1 MAKDSLSKAVQETL
15 LVILCFQDQNSRYV
29 RSVVDL
35 SHFESSYREIAKAC
49 YSYIDRYGEAP
60 KDHIDETLDYLI
72 ESDDS
77 KKAYHYA
84 ELLTYLH
91 QAKDSVNARYALD
104 RLNQFVRHQSLKRS
118 ILEAVDLLQGDD
130 ENATDRAEKII
141 LDGVKTRA
149 DVFEP
154 GTVLSD
160 YSRSLRFLD
169 DEGIETFPT
178 GIKEI
183 DYRGLGPKR
192 GGMHLFMAPRKA
204 GKCLPGDTRVL
215 LPDGRYIPIK
225 RAVEEKVPEAV
236 AVDET
241 THQFVRASIE
251 EHYDNGEKQCVEVTT
266 RTGRRIEATTNHP
279 FLTLEGW
286 KNVEELSEG
295 DRIAVPKY
303 LNFFGRAKPRE
314 TKVRL
319 LAYLI
324 ANGSLGQRRAVQF
337 TSTYKE
343 LQQDFQRCVRDFG
356 DEVGWLKD
364 NKSAAVVNSK
374 DRVGKHYSNNTVK
387 MIEDY
392 GLSGKKAAQKFLPD
406 DVYTW
411 NKKKVALFLN
421 ILFTCDGWFSPKE
434 IGYSSASSEL
444 IDGVQHLLLRFGLIA
459 KRRRFT
465 AKCNGREFYHEDLTI
480 SARQDL
486 WKFIKE
492 IGFSFHKA
500 HLRPEKGVR
509 PGKASY
515 LDNYPRDWV
524 DARYGLHYDH
534 KYDPTNTLSVSAVRR
549 YAEKCGDEKFA
560 NPDVLWDPIVSIQQI
575 GSKHTYDLTVKGH
588 HNFVANDVV
597 AHNTHWL
604 VNLAKR
610 AMLRRYRVCHITL
623 EMSEAEMSQRYM
635 QSLFAIPKRQAN
647 MVVKS
652 FATDNLGRLS
662 RIDQNV
668 VTPQFSLQ
676 DPDAAQRIKKKADKF
691 ASRLKNIVIR
701 QFPTGTLTVQGLAA
715 YLDMLEDVRNFIPD
729 LLILDYG
736 DLMKVNADNLRID
749 LGNVFKDLRGLAVE
763 RNIALATATQAKEK
777 VNRASVSALRM
788 SRRTLARSPPPTQC
802 FPLPAPISSVPT
814 DLGGSMSPP
823 RGTMRTVSKW
833 RCRRITRRANS

>member
-1 MAKDSLSKAVQETL
+1 MQKDSLSKAVQETL

-29 RSVVDL
+29 RSVVEL

-91 QAKDSVNARYALD
+91 KAKDSVNARYALD

-154 GTVLSD
+154 GTILSD

-192 GGMHLFMAPRKA
+192 GGMHLFMAPRKK
-204 GKCLPGDTRVL
+204 GK
-215 LPDGRYIPIK
+215 
-225 RAVEEKVPEAV
+225 
-236 AVDET
+236 T
-241 THQFVRASIE
+241 T
-251 EHYDNGEKQCVEVTT
+251 
-266 RTGRRIEATTNHP
+266 
-279 FLTLEGW
+279 
-286 KNVEELSEG
+286 
-295 DRIAVPKY
+295 
-303 LNFFGRAKPRE
+303 
-314 TKVRL
+314 
-319 LAYLI
+319 
-324 ANGSLGQRRAVQF
+324 
-337 TSTYKE
+337 
-343 LQQDFQRCVRDFG
+343 
-356 DEVGWLKD
+356 
-364 NKSAAVVNSK
+364 
-374 DRVGKHYSNNTVK
+374 
-387 MIEDY
+387 
-392 GLSGKKAAQKFLPD
+392 
-406 DVYTW
+406 
-411 NKKKVALFLN
+411 
-421 ILFTCDGWFSPKE
+421 
-434 IGYSSASSEL
+434 
-444 IDGVQHLLLRFGLIA
+444 
-459 KRRRFT
+459 
-465 AKCNGREFYHEDLTI
+465 
-480 SARQDL
+480 
-486 WKFIKE
+486 
-492 IGFSFHKA
+492 
-500 HLRPEKGVR
+500 
-509 PGKASY
+509 
-515 LDNYPRDWV
+515 
-524 DARYGLHYDH
+524 
-534 KYDPTNTLSVSAVRR
+534 
-549 YAEKCGDEKFA
+549 
-560 NPDVLWDPIVSIQQI
+560 
-575 GSKHTYDLTVKGH
+575 
-588 HNFVANDVV
+588 
-597 AHNTHWL
+597 WL

-610 AMLRRYRVCHITL
+610 AMLRRYKVCHITL

-652 FATDNLGRLS
+652 FATDSMGRLS

-691 ASRLKNIVIR
+691 QSRLKNIVIR

-763 RNIALATATQAKEK
+763 RNLALATATQANREGESSKRVGTTNVSEDISK
-777 VNRASVSALRM
+777 IATADTVLSFTGTDIERAHGLGRLYVAAARNDEDHIEMALSQNYAAAQFVIDSSMMYGHYHDLVNAL
-788 SRRTLARSPPPTQC
+788 
-802 FPLPAPISSVPT
+802 
-814 DLGGSMSPP
+814 
-823 RGTMRTVSKW
+823 
-833 RCRRITRRANS
+833 